1 MRAAGILLV
10 SVVVVSAVLGPWLVP
25 FDPSAQDLAVRL
37 ERPSRLHWFGLDEL
51 GRDILSRVMSGGRV
65 SLLVGLIVVSVSASV
80 GAAIGSIAGY
90 YGGVVDEAISRLID
104 VLLAFPGL
112 LLAIALVAVLGP
124 SLTNVV
130 LALSSIGWVG
140 YARVV
145 RGVVLQTREF
155 EYVSAAR
162 AIGAATP
169 RILIRHILPAALP
182 ALIVQATLGMGGA
195 ILSEAALSFLG
206 LGVQPPTPSWGAML
220 NYGRAHL
227 LDAPHLTVF
236 PGLAIAAVVLGLNLV
251 GDSLRD
257 RVGRFDGPATPTAN
271 VQRPTLNARP
281 QS

>member
-1 MRAAGILLV
+1 MRKTGVLIV
-10 SVVVVSAVLGPWLVP
+10 SVVILAAIAGPWLVP
-25 FDPSAQDLAVRL
+25 FDPSAQELALRL
-37 ERPSRLHWFGLDEL
+37 EGPSWLHWFGLDEL
-51 GRDILSRVMSGGRV
+51 GRDILSRIMSGARV
-65 SLLVGLIVVSVSASV
+65 SLLVGLTVVSVSASI
-80 GAAIGSIAGY
+80 GAVIGSLAGY
-90 YGGVVDEAISRLID
+90 YGGAVDEAISRLID
-104 VLLAFPGL
+104 ILLAFPGL

-130 LALSSIGWVG
+130 LALSLIGWVG

-145 RGVVLQTREF
+145 RAQVLQAREF

-169 RILIRHILPAALP
+169 RILIRHILPAVLP
-182 ALIVQATLGMGGA
+182 ALSVQATLGMGGA

-220 NYGRAHL
+220 NYGRAHV

-236 PGLAIAAVVLGLNLV
+236 PGIAIAVVLLGLNLL

-257 RVGRFDGPATPTAN
+257 KFGGGS
-271 VQRPTLNARP
+271 L
-281 QS
+281 S